1 MSMII
6 DGTNGCTFPDT
17 TVQTTTGK
25 TGFVN
30 RIINGSM
37 VIDQRYSGALI
48 TSPTTYMIDRW
59 NVNTN
64 QSARLNARQNY
75 NSVTPPAGF
84 SNYLGIVSTGAATVG
99 STDYSQLQQNIEGF
113 NTADLGWGTA
123 NAKTVTLSFWV
134 YSSLTGTFSGSFRD
148 ASTYSYA
155 YPFSYTISSAN
166 TWTYIS
172 ITVPGPTAGIG
183 TWGTTNGI
191 GIQMLFNLGCG
202 STYLSSA
209 NSWQA
214 GVYAGVTGSVNV
226 VATNGATWYV
236 TGVQLEKGSTA
247 TSFDYRPYGTEL
259 ALCQRYYWVAQ
270 SGAYVPLTCGS
281 IFNNQTTTI
290 LALITF
296 PVPMRTSGTL
306 ISTTGTN
313 IYAFSRNGTAD
324 YFNSFSQDMS
334 STTFTDL
341 YNSTE
346 ISGTAGQPGVCY
358 GVDATSK
365 VAFSAEL

>member
-259 ALCQRYYWVAQ
+259 ALCQRYFMN
-270 SGAYVPLTCGS
+270 VPYAATGLV
-281 IFNNQTTTI
+281 NTTTI
-290 LALITF
+290 AYIGLTF
-296 PVPMRTSGTL
+296 NMRAAVSIGTPSAAVT
-306 ISTTGTN
+306 INDGVANYTQSSANAYIAATG
-313 IYAFSRNGTAD
+313 
-324 YFNSFSQDMS
+324 
-334 STTFTDL
+334 
-341 YNSTE
+341 NST
-346 ISGTAGQPGVCY
+346 GVFIGIQNFTGLTVARPCLIN
-358 GVDATSK
+358 TS
-365 VAFSAEL
+365 VLIPVSAEL